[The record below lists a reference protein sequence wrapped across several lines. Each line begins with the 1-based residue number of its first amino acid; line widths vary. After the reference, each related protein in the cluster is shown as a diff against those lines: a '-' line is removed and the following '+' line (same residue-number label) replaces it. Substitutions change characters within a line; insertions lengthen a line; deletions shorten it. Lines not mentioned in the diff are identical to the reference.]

1 MAQKFLTEITLQA
14 LNNATTDTDKFLV
27 SDSGTIKFRTG
38 TEVLSDI
45 GGAADANVVH
55 KTGNESIA
63 GVKTFT
69 QGNTTFSNASNNTL
83 AFTTGSASTAEFAIN
98 TTFTQFTSYGS
109 FGYLFNG
116 YSGGLMTN
124 LLTLDQSGNGV
135 FTANV
140 RATSFTDKDNTSYYL
155 NPAAFSNLYD
165 ITANTFVKSGGTS
178 AQYLM
183 ADGSVSTG
191 PSLAGYVPTSRT
203 LTINGVTYD
212 LSANRSWTVSVT
224 ETDTLQT
231 VTSRGATTNLA
242 ITAPNYIFSGA
253 STGAIGLV
261 TSTSAFGTRST
272 DGTTYGYGVSTNIS
286 GGLDI
291 MANQSGQPIRFWC
304 GTTNVTPIQRMIIS
318 NGDVTATDSFRAPI
332 FYDSN
337 NTVYYV
343 DPTATSNLV
352 GLTVANTITGNISG
366 NATYATNSTRLYA
379 SDGTYVYGGAN
390 PYYMSMNYNSSANR
404 WRLSVT
410 PATPTNVEVAYADSS
425 GSAYGSNSLY
435 ITGYGSSNMT
445 YYQGAGTFA
454 GYSGWAGY
462 LISNH
467 GDGATYYNQ
476 TIITPF
482 WGRPQYSRQ
491 QGNTTIYG
499 PYTFWTSEDTIT
511 SSYNISAPVFQDYNN
526 TGYYIDPAS
535 SSNIDSITT
544 TRTRA
549 IRSQSDGDYTTAA
562 LWTESYSTTTTGIAF
577 HISGTVGKFLEMRTN
592 GVLYWNGDILLNS
605 SNYTSYAVPT
615 TRTLTINGTTY
626 DLSANRSWTVSA
638 GAADFN
644 TLTNKT
650 GGTGTYQTSGD
661 FRAPIFY
668 DSNDT
673 TYYLDPNNTTTAANL
688 AGKVQINYG
697 ASSGTPIFQATG
709 SYGTM
714 SLNTYYGVF
723 HTSGDFY
730 IGNPA
735 GGAANLTGAQANF
748 NLFSD
753 RNNSAYYADPSATS
767 NFVGLTVANTIS
779 GNITGNAGTVST
791 ITNRTNLMVNSLAA
805 PALIDSL
812 TTANF
817 RSTLFGTTSNGYQ
830 ISTARWNTTPSVL
843 SGLTPYSTMIAWA
856 GSDTQG
862 FLAMDYSSPAAR
874 VGGGNG
880 NNINWTRRV
889 LLEDAWTNSKYFSSG
904 GEIYAPVFYDAN
916 DSSFYFDGA
925 NTGDSIRVAGD
936 IVAYYSDER
945 LKDKKGNIEN
955 ALEKVLSLNGFYYE
969 PNETAQ
975 AFGYK
980 KKLEVGVSAQEVEAV
995 LPELIKDAPI
1005 GRGYKTLDYGK
1016 LTPLLIEAV
1025 KEQQKQIEE
1034 LKELVNKLINK

>member
-27 SDSGTIKFRTG
+27 SDGGTIKFRTG
-38 TEVLSDI
+38 AEVLSDI
-45 GGAADANVVH
+45 GGQAALTNPVTGTGANTQVAFW
-55 KTGNESIA
+55 TGTN
-63 GVKTFT
+63 T
-69 QGNTTFSNASNNTL
+69 QSGDNAFLYNNS
-83 AFTTGSASTAEFAIN
+83 TG
-98 TTFTQFTSYGS
+98 
-109 FGYLFNG
+109 
-116 YSGGLMTN
+116 
-124 LLTLDQSGNGV
+124 LLTLKQKSQ
-135 FTANV
+135 
-140 RATSFTDKDNTSYYL
+140 
-155 NPAAFSNLYD
+155 
-165 ITANTFVKSGGTS
+165 FVGFR
-178 AQYLM
+178 M
-183 ADGSVSTG
+183 E
-191 PSLAGYVPTSRT
+191 
-203 LTINGVTYD
+203 N
-212 LSANRSWTVSVT
+212 
-224 ETDTLQT
+224 QT
-231 VTSRGATTNLA
+231 
-242 ITAPNYIFSGA
+242 
-253 STGAIGLV
+253 
-261 TSTSAFGTRST
+261 TSTSALTIDVPDLNYARFVSNQFRFVSNGL
-272 DGTTYGYGVSTNIS
+272 TTYRSDITSTTFDASSFHRFLIAGAEAVRLNSAGNFGIGTITPSQKLEVTGTGYASS
-286 GGLDI
+286 D
-291 MANQSGQPIRFWC
+291 
-304 GTTNVTPIQRMIIS
+304 
-318 NGDVTATDSFRAPI
+318 FRAPI

-337 NTVYYV
+337 NTNYYLDPAGFSFLRAIGLDGYTQYATSVGSPSANFGNGRVYLNV
-343 DPTATSNLV
+343 WPTANGANIMSFKIAISTTWNWAPGFGYITADVSFYFDGTNLNQATTTITSATGPARENLGIGNPVIDGGNVCIPIYSSNSNPILAKIDGSASFNWGLVSWGSWQSVAFPGAAVVSMPGNLSVAGSITSNSSVRSPIFVDLNDSNYYLDPSSTSNIV

-366 NATYATNSTRLYA
+366 TASGENLATVTSRGNIANTSIALRNSLLVNKG
-379 SDGTYVYGGAN
+379 DGSSGGALSYDSAIN
-390 PYYMSMNYNSSANR
+390 QLYLWNS
-404 WRLSVT
+404 L
-410 PATPTNVEVAYADSS
+410 SS
-425 GSAYGSNSLY
+425 GYFSVYTNNSERL
-435 ITGYGSSNMT
+435 
-445 YYQGAGTFA
+445 
-454 GYSGWAGY
+454 
-462 LISNH
+462 
-467 GDGATYYNQ
+467 
-476 TIITPF
+476 
-482 WGRPQYSRQ
+482 
-491 QGNTTIYG
+491 
-499 PYTFWTSEDTIT
+499 
-511 SSYNISAPVFQDYNN
+511 NIS
-526 TGYYIDPAS
+526 S
-535 SSNIDSITT
+535 S
-544 TRTRA
+544 
-549 IRSQSDGDYTTAA
+549 GVVTAN
-562 LWTESYSTTTTGIAF
+562 
-577 HISGTVGKFLEMRTN
+577 VDM
-592 GVLYWNGDILLNS
+592 
-605 SNYTSYAVPT
+605 
-615 TRTLTINGTTY
+615 
-626 DLSANRSWTVSA
+626 
-638 GAADFN
+638 
-644 TLTNKT
+644 
-650 GGTGTYQTSGD
+650 
-661 FRAPIFY
+661 RAPIFY

-673 TYYLDPNNTTTAANL
+673 TYYLDPNNTTTALNV
-688 AGKVQINYG
+688 AGKVQVNYG

-748 NLFSD
+748 NIFSD
-753 RNNSAYYADPSATS
+753 RNNSAYFADPTATS

-904 GEIYAPVFYDAN
+904 GEIYAPAFYDAN
-916 DSSFYFDGA
+916 DSSFYFDGT

-945 LKDKKGNIEN
+945 LKNKKGNIEN

-975 AFGYK
+975 SFGYK